1 MSHNAPNRVPG
12 TVAAAPQPAGLASAL
27 HIDELTV
34 HYGDSA
40 TSQAVIDQLNLTV
53 EAGEFVS
60 IIGPSGSGKSTL
72 LHAIGGLVP
81 ASSGEILISGE
92 ESTGQKGL
100 VSYMPQQPALL
111 PWRTI
116 EKNVLL
122 GREIANGVGAA
133 DLAEARDWLARI
145 GLGDYARNYPDVL
158 SGGMQQRVAFLRA
171 LLSPQEL
178 ICLDEPFSALD
189 ALTRTTM
196 QRWLLEI
203 WQQTRRSIL
212 LVTHNI
218 EEALLLSDTVYVL
231 SARPARVIDR
241 IEVPF
246 SRPRHE
252 HVVDEPQFV
261 GLRRQI
267 SDLLEPPKV
276 HSE

>member
-1 MSHNAPNRVPG
+1 MSAI
-12 TVAAAPQPAGLASAL
+12 TTSTAL
-27 HIDELTV
+27 HVDDLSV
-34 HYGDSA
+34 RYGDGDSGP
-40 TSQAVIDQLNLTV
+40 AVIEHLNLTV
-53 EAGEFVS
+53 GAGEFVS
-60 IIGPSGSGKSTL
+60 IVGPSGSGKSTL

-81 ASSGEILISGE
+81 ASDGRILIDGVDE
-92 ESTGQKGL
+92 TGHKGH

-122 GREIANGVGAA
+122 GREIAAGVGAA
-133 DLAEARDWLARI
+133 DLAEAREWLVRI
-145 GLGDYARNYPDVL
+145 GLGDYTRAYPDVL
-158 SGGMQQRVAFLRA
+158 SGGMQQRAAFLRA

-189 ALTRTTM
+189 ALTRTRM

-203 WQQTRRSIL
+203 WQETRRSIL

-218 EEALLLSDTVYVL
+218 EEALLLSDTVYVF

-246 SRPRHE
+246 ARPRHE
-252 HVVDEPQFV
+252 HVVDEPGFV
-261 GLRRQI
+261 ALRRHI
-267 SDLLEPPKV
+267 SDLLDTPKV
-276 HSE
+276 HAE